1 MVNYSFKKEINHQ
14 KYLEYM
20 KENGMLI
27 RGFDPEKLTYRVII
41 HRVIEKEH
49 CDKLIEKVK

>member
-1 MVNYSFKKEINHQ
+1 MVNYSFKKEINHE
-14 KYLEYM
+14 KYKEYM